1 VPEPRELPR
10 VEPPLPPARCS
21 SVNSAVAARLADQRA
36 ETTARLAALERQIA
50 GLAEEQALTAHDD
63 EHDPEGVTIASQR
76 AQLLGLRDGARREL
90 AAVDRA
96 VHRLDTGS
104 YGRCARCGT
113 DIGEARLEALPT
125 AETCIGCATG
135 GRR

>member
-1 VPEPRELPR
+1 MDGPDVF
-10 VEPPLPPARCS
+10 S
-21 SVNSAVAARLADQRA
+21 RLAA
-36 ETTARLAALERQIA
+36 EREETMERIAALERQIA

-76 AQLLGLRDGARREL
+76 AQLLGLRAGARRDL

-96 VHRLDTGS
+96 VDRLVGGS
-104 YGRCARCGT
+104 YGCCACCGN
-113 DIGEARLEALPT
+113 DIGEARLDALPA
-125 AETCIGCATG
+125 AETCIACATS